1 MSNPIQLIVHGAAG
15 RMGRRVVALAADD
28 ANFQLTAAID
38 HQGNPLLG
46 QDAGLLAGVAASD
59 VLLSSEWPDTAH
71 AVIDFSLPAAVDA
84 CLQAALE
91 RNFPLVVATT
101 GLSESQKLALK
112 EAAVSIPAWAVSGH
126 PN

>member
-59 VLLSSEWPDTAH
+59 VLLSSD
-71 AVIDFSLPAAVDA
+71 
-84 CLQAALE
+84 
-91 RNFPLVVATT
+91 
-101 GLSESQKLALK
+101 GLIQPTLGSTRLLLLM
-112 EAAVSIPAWAVSGH
+112 PTSGTH
-126 PN
+126 

>member
-46 QDAGLLAGVAASD
+46 QDAVCLRGLLQVMCCS
-59 VLLSSEWPDTAH
+59 V
-71 AVIDFSLPAAVDA
+71 
-84 CLQAALE
+84 
-91 RNFPLVVATT
+91 RN
-101 GLSESQKLALK
+101 GLIQPTL
-112 EAAVSIPAWAVSGH
+112 
-126 PN
+126 